1 MQGCEQAHH
10 TLNALSSTSIPWNCR
25 VTKRMCR
32 ETWHPSTLQHLCS
45 DLDEM
50 QQLQPAFEYKK
61 WLRRR
66 SWTKHYIK
74 NLELNW
80 KNVNILFL
88 IADFLWEAFF
98 NQFRVLH
105 MPHFLRV
112 IWGSMSGTMNKA
124 LSLFPYRYC
133 CFVMTGNVSNQSI
146 SQNVLCAPR
155 YHVSF
160 LVGWEILHAVELLLM
175 L

>member
-1 MQGCEQAHH
+1 MQGCEQADH

-50 QQLQPAFEYKK
+50 QQLQPAFECKK
-61 WLRRR
+61 WLRS
-66 SWTKHYIK
+66 SWTKLYIK

-105 MPHFLRV
+105 MPHFLWV
-112 IWGSMSGTMNKA
+112 IWGSMSGTVNNA

-160 LVGWEILHAVELLLM
+160 LVGWEILQAVELLLM

>member
-1 MQGCEQAHH
+1 MQGYEQADH
-10 TLNALSSTSIPWNCR
+10 TLNTLSSTSITWNCR

-50 QQLQPAFEYKK
+50 QQLQPAFECKN

-112 IWGSMSGTMNKA
+112 IWGSMSGTVNNA
-124 LSLFPYRYC
+124 LSLFPYCYC
-133 CFVMTGNVSNQSI
+133 CLSWPEMSPINQFPRMYFVLRGIT
-146 SQNVLCAPR
+146 
-155 YHVSF
+155 F
-160 LVGWEILHAVELLLM
+160 LF
-175 L
+175 